1 MVGDADIHQGLV
13 DEPVPIL
20 DRSVK
25 LRDEGNSNPPRAG
38 FDVNGF
44 ADHASVKI
52 LNSRIDIDEG
62 DTGSVDGNVN
72 LLLFQILG

>member
-1 MVGDADIHQGLV
+1 MLTSTRVWSTSQYRSSTG
-13 DEPVPIL
+13 
-20 DRSVK
+20 SVK

-44 ADHASVKI
+44 GDHASVKI